1 MHEIIPHAWPASS
14 PQGHPGKT
22 VCLSV
27 RPSVRPS
34 GDGGL
39 MYKDITSMFGKEEDS
54 NNIGYLNQAI
64 KESHK
69 IIPQLRKSE
78 IKKIDELA
86 LEDSYN
92 DSHIPIRL
100 LHMII
105 DLTRAKLQTGK
116 KESNK
121 EKKKENTKLAFIVRY
136 QNHGIQMLNLGSI
149 IHKEEIKETIPLAA
163 LDKHEPMIVYKYDKT
178 IRNKIF
184 NYKETVEE
192 YVQDCELKMECNCS
206 NSQFSDK
213 DHGHVVTGDLHI
225 IKNQKLRELFKKGP
239 NYREKKAINWK
250 KTVSLLKEDIKLFI
264 KKWSDRAGIPEECFS
279 EWKIT
284 LFKSI
289 QEKVKKL
296 KRKIKFKPVKNVLK
310 DPTCLKDLKELKDQ
324 FVLVPIDKA
333 ANNVGLICK
342 KYFLEILR
350 KETSTETYEEYDN
363 TAEEVIGAIR
373 KGSSNIGIPV
383 EKTFN
388 DLPLIHATIKMHKNP
403 IKFRFI
409 IGSRTGVIKPAA
421 KKLVQ
426 ILKLVMKTHRRY
438 CDKIK
443 FYTGIERNW
452 IVENNQKI
460 LQNME
465 KINNRKAA
473 RNIKVCDFST
483 LYTKIPSTDLK
494 EKLKEV
500 VTKASESTRRMHTG
514 TTVEMDK
521 PSARN
526 KYFS

>member
-1 MHEIIPHAWPASS
+1 
-14 PQGHPGKT
+14 
-22 VCLSV
+22 
-27 RPSVRPS
+27 
-34 GDGGL
+34 
-39 MYKDITSMFGKEEDS
+39 MFGKEEDS
-54 NNIGYLNQAI
+54 NNIEYLNQAI

-78 IKKIDELA
+78 IKKIGELA

-100 LHMII
+100 LHMMI

-116 KESNK
+116 TESNK
-121 EKKKENTKLAFIVRY
+121 EKKKENTKLAFIIRY
-136 QNHGIQMLNLGSI
+136 PNHGIQMLNLGSMT
-149 IHKEEIKETIPLAA
+149 HKEEIKETIPLAA
-163 LDKHEPMIVYKYDKT
+163 LDKHEPMIVYKYDRT

-206 NSQFSDK
+206 SSQFSDK
-213 DHGHVVTGDLHI
+213 DHEHVVTGDLHI

-239 NYREKKAINWK
+239 NYREKKAIIWK
-250 KTVSLLKEDIKLFI
+250 KTMSLLNEDIKLFI
-264 KKWSDRAGIPEECFS
+264 KKWSDKDGIPEECFS

-296 KRKIKFKPVKNVLK
+296 KNKIRFKPVKNVLK
-310 DPTCLKDLKELKDQ
+310 DPACLKDLKVLKDQ

-342 KYFLEILR
+342 KYFLEILQ
-350 KETSTETYEEYDN
+350 KETSTETCEEYGN
-363 TAEEVIGAIR
+363 TAEEVISAII
-373 KGSSNIGIPV
+373 KESSNIGIPV

-409 IGSRTGVIKPAA
+409 IGSMTGVIKPAA

-426 ILKLVMKTHRRY
+426 ILQLVMKTHRRH

-443 FYTGIERNW
+443 SYTGIERNW

-460 LQNME
+460 LQNVE
-465 KINNRKAA
+465 KIKNRKAA

-483 LYTKIPSTDLK
+483 LYTKIPPTDLK

-500 VTKASESTRRMHTG
+500 VTKAFKGG
-514 TTVEMDK
+514 TNQFIKV
-521 PSARN
+521 N
-526 KYFS
+526 KKHAHWDNSRDGQTFSKEQIFLLIDLVIDNSFLNLVKRSSDRKLEYLWA

>member
-1 MHEIIPHAWPASS
+1 
-14 PQGHPGKT
+14 
-22 VCLSV
+22 
-27 RPSVRPS
+27 
-34 GDGGL
+34 
-39 MYKDITSMFGKEEDS
+39 
-54 NNIGYLNQAI
+54 
-64 KESHK
+64 
-69 IIPQLRKSE
+69 
-78 IKKIDELA
+78 
-86 LEDSYN
+86 
-92 DSHIPIRL
+92 
-100 LHMII
+100 MIN
-105 DLTRAKLQTGK
+105 DLTRAKLQTRK
-116 KESNK
+116 TESNK

-136 QNHGIQMLNLGSI
+136 QNHGIQMLNLGSM
-149 IHKEEIKETIPLAA
+149 IHKGEIKETIPLTA
-163 LDKHEPMIVYKYDKT
+163 LDKHEPMIVYKYVKT

-192 YVQDCELKMECNCS
+192 YVQGCELKMECNCS
-206 NSQFSDK
+206 SSQFSDK

-250 KTVSLLKEDIKLFI
+250 KTMSLLKEDIKLFI

-279 EWKIT
+279 KWKIT
-284 LFKSI
+284 PFKSI

-296 KRKIKFKPVKNVLK
+296 KKKIKFKPFKNVLK
-310 DPTCLKDLKELKDQ
+310 DPCLKDLKELKDQ

-333 ANNVGLICK
+333 ANNEGWICK
-342 KYFLEILR
+342 KYFLEILL
-350 KETSTETYEEYDN
+350 KEMSTETYEEYDN

-373 KGSSNIGIPV
+373 KGSLNIGIPV

-388 DLPLIHATIKMHKNP
+388 DLPLIHAIIKMHKNP

-409 IGSRTGVIKPAA
+409 IGSRTGVINPAA

-443 FYTGIERNW
+443 FYAGIERNW
-452 IVENNQKI
+452 IVEKNQKL

-483 LYTKIPSTDLK
+483 LYTKIPPTDLK

-500 VTKASESTRRMHTG
+500 VTKAFKGG
-514 TTVEMDK
+514 TNQFIRVNKKDAHWDNSRDGQTFSKEQIFLLIDLVIDNSFFRFGDQVFRQKIGIPMDVDPAPQMANLYLYYYEAAFMEK
-521 PSARN
+521 LT
-526 KYFS
+526 KQD